1 MTALAVLLAVSAVLV
16 WPHGE
21 DDRPPAGAARWG
33 RRLYGRI
40 TGRDR
45 PSGTDWVADLAEL
58 AAVGLRAGL
67 DLRSAAE
74 VAARSPGV
82 AQAAPWLL
90 DRLADAGPRGSSTA
104 GALPGPPVL
113 RPVAA
118 DLALLARAWR
128 LSEGVGAAAS
138 RTTEGAAAALRARTA
153 AQARARAALAG
164 PRASMRVLTA
174 LPLAGPVAGLA
185 LGLSPTSLYGSAA
198 ARASALV
205 GVLLALAGWLWARR
219 LVGRAARPARTSG
232 GPS

>member
-1 MTALAVLLAVSAVLV
+1 MTALAVLLAVSAALV
-16 WPHGE
+16 WPRG
-21 DDRPPAGAARWG
+21 DGDRSSAGAQRWG
-33 RRLYGRI
+33 GRLRSRVAGRA
-40 TGRDR
+40 RS
-45 PSGTDWVADLAEL
+45 SGTDWVADLAEL
-58 AAVGLRAGL
+58 AAVGLQAGL

-90 DRLADAGPRGSSTA
+90 DRLADAGRRGSGTA
-104 GALPGPPVL
+104 EALADPPVP

-118 DLALLARAWR
+118 DLALLARAWH
-128 LSEGVGAAAS
+128 LSEVVGATAS

-205 GVLLALAGWLWARR
+205 GVLLALAGWLWAAWLYWR
-219 LVGRAARPARTSG
+219 
-232 GPS
+232 